1 MVLKDEML
9 AKLRRTFDLNL
20 YEVKIW
26 VALLSRGISTAGEL
40 STMAGVP
47 RSRTYDVLESLE
59 RKGFVIMKLGK
70 PIQYIAVPPKDVVER
85 AKKNVKESAEKKVKN
100 LDKVKSTDLIKTLD
114 NLYKKGINFI
124 EPTELSGALKGR
136 NNIYSHLESLI
147 KSAKKNVV
155 IVTSED
161 GLLRKADALKSAI
174 EHAKK
179 RGVSVKIAAPITN
192 ANSEA
197 VKKLKSLAEIRNLKD
212 MEARFAVVDGKQA
225 LLMVL
230 NDKDLH
236 PNYDIGIW
244 LNSQPIAGALNTM
257 FDRVWENLP
266 KK

>member
-9 AKLRRTFDLNL
+9 AKLRRIFDLNL

-40 STMAGVP
+40 SNMAGVP

-59 RKGFVIMKLGK
+59 RKGFVVMKLGK
-70 PIQYIAVPPKDVVER
+70 PIQYIAVSPKDVVER
-85 AKKNVKESAEKKVKN
+85 AKKNVKEHAERKVKD

-124 EPTELSGALKGR
+124 EPSELSGALKGR

-147 KSAKKNVV
+147 KNAKQSVV
-155 IVTSED
+155 LVTSGD
-161 GLLRKADALKSAI
+161 GLIRKYEAFKNAL

-179 RGVSVKIAAPITN
+179 KGVTIKIAAPFTEK
-192 ANSEA
+192 NSEA
-197 VKKLKSLAEIRNLKD
+197 LKKLKSIADVRHVKNLN
-212 MEARFAVVDGKQA
+212 ARFAVVDGKHA
-225 LLMVL
+225 VLMVL
-230 NDKDLH
+230 DDKDLH
-236 PNYDIGIW
+236 PNYDVGIW
-244 LNSQPIAGALNTM
+244 LNSQPIATALTTM
-257 FDRVWENLP
+257 FDRIWESAP